1 MRQLFPNS
9 NSFKLNKAM
18 TIEKMCFLIT
28 SFHSQEIFN
37 IGCYHAK
44 SDSTVVLDKKLT
56 SPRSLFAS
64 GCITDSMVL
73 YPKSHWFYRIHIFF
87 WFCWGCLLMFF
98 FPKTWVVYAVTV
110 VLDGL
115 ISTIPYHLTGHFLSQ
130 CIRKREHT
138 EAVMKCSSLEEQ
150 DRLLLLTIFSRV
162 WFHSLA

>member
-18 TIEKMCFLIT
+18 TIGKMCFLIT

-37 IGCYHAK
+37 IGCHHAK
-44 SDSTVVLDKKLT
+44 SDSTIVVDKKLT
-56 SPRSLFAS
+56 FPRSLYAS
-64 GCITDSMVL
+64 GYITDSMVL
-73 YPKSHWFYRIHIFF
+73 YPKSHWFYRMHIFF
-87 WFCWGCLLMFF
+87 YFAEDICWFF

-115 ISTIPYHLTGHFLSQ
+115 ISTIPYHLSEHFLSQ

-138 EAVMKCSSLEEQ
+138 EAAMKCSSLEKQ
-150 DRLLLLTIFSRV
+150 VRLLLLIIFSRV
-162 WFHSLA
+162 CFHSLA